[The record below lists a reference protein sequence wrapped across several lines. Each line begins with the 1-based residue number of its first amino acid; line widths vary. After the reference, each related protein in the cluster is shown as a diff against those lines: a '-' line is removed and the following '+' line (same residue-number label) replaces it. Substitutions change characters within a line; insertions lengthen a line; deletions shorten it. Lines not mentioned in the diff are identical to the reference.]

1 MENTWRFCC
10 TLDKKIS
17 FQFHVLKL
25 RQISL
30 LRGIIKEKLKDMK
43 DMKENKNE
51 NTVEKQTDA
60 NTELEQL
67 IPIHLLTKIMKV
79 FLTEIKEK

>member
-30 LRGIIKEKLKDMK
+30 LRGIIKEKLKDN
-43 DMKENKNE
+43 KENKNE

-60 NTELEQL
+60 NTEMEQL

>member
-1 MENTWRFCC
+1 MENTWRFLC
-10 TLDKKIS
+10 TSDKKIS
-17 FQFHVLKL
+17 FQFHVLQL

-60 NTELEQL
+60 NTEME
-67 IPIHLLTKIMKV
+67 
-79 FLTEIKEK
+79 

>member
-1 MENTWRFCC
+1 
-10 TLDKKIS
+10 
-17 FQFHVLKL
+17 
-25 RQISL
+25 
-30 LRGIIKEKLKDMK
+30 
-43 DMKENKNE
+43 MKENKNK

-60 NTELEQL
+60 NTEMEQL